1 MPAAPFTVHE
11 LAELK
16 LPWVVRRRIRRLRG
30 QSGIVLGALMAPD
43 TSRSVSFSF
52 STVSLAGNG
61 FRLSLASSSNR
72 RTVARRLAAGSYT
85 LTLRADRSRLSSVFE
100 YGVELA
106 DGDVFV
112 AVGRPIQ
119 RWTVFGRN
127 PEANEWYLGFA

>member
-11 LAELK
+11 LSELK

-30 QSGIVLGALMAPD
+30 QSGIVLAALMAPD
-43 TSRSVSFSF
+43 TSRSFSFSF
-52 STVSLAGNG
+52 STVSLEGNG
-61 FRLSLASSSNR
+61 FRLSLSSDHNR
-72 RTVARRLAAGSYT
+72 RTTSARLAAGRYE
-85 LTLRADRSRLSSVFE
+85 LTLRADRSRMSSVFE

-119 RWTVFGRN
+119 RWTVFGQN
-127 PEANEWYLGFA
+127 PESNEWYLGFA